1 MKKLVQINT
10 VCNGSTGKIMCDI
23 AKEAENQGYKTYCF
37 YGRGNAS
44 KETNCIKIGNN
55 IGAYF
60 HVFLTRIF
68 DKHGHGS
75 YFATKKLV
83 KQIKSINPDVINLH
97 NLHGYYLNI
106 GVLFKYLKNDY
117 NGKII
122 WTFHDCWPFT
132 GHCTHFV
139 NAKCNKWK
147 KECNNCPQKKEYPK
161 SILFDSSFKEFNY
174 KKQLFTKINNLE
186 IVVASSWMNN
196 LIKDSFLKEYP
207 VTIIKNGIDINLF
220 KPMIDKKIY
229 QKYNI
234 PTNKKIILGVS
245 SVWNKQKGINIFKKL
260 SEIIDKEK
268 YVIVMVGL
276 KKEQLNEL
284 SNDIIKVLKTDN
296 QTDLVKL
303 YSIADVFVNPSIEES
318 FSLVTVE
325 ALACNTP
332 IIVPNTTA
340 TEEFVINNNGLVVEH
355 NLNSYYE
362 AIKEITSNK
371 SKYKNA
377 NKNIEKYKR
386 INMINNYLKLYGRK

>member
-139 NAKCNKWK
+139 NASCDKWLTECK
-147 KECNNCPQKKEYPK
+147 KCPQKKVYPK
-161 SILFDSSFKEFNY
+161 SILFDNSKRQYLY
-174 KKQLFTKINNLE
+174 KKHLFSDINNLE
-186 IVVASSWMNN
+186 IVTASNWMKD
-196 LIKDSFLKEYP
+196 LIKQSFLKDYK
-207 VTIIKNGIDINLF
+207 VNVISNGINIDIF
-220 KPMIDKKIY
+220 KSNIDKNIY
-229 QKYNI
+229 KKYNI

-245 SVWNKQKGINIFKKL
+245 SVWNIQKGLDIFKKL
-260 SEIIDKEK
+260 SAIIDKNK

-276 KKEQLNEL
+276 EKEQLNEL
-284 SNDIIKVLKTDN
+284 DNNIIKILKTDN
-296 QTDLVKL
+296 IEDLVKI
-303 YSIADVFVNPSIEES
+303 YSISDVFVNPSIEES

-325 ALACNTP
+325 ALSCNVP

-340 TEEFVINNNGLVVEH
+340 TQEFVTKDNGLVVEH
-355 NLNSYYE
+355 NLSSYYE